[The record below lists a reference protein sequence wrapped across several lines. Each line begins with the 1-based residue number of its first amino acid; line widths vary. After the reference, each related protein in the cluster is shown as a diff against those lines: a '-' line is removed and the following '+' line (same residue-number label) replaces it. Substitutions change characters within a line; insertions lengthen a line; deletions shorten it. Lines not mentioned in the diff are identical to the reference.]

1 MLNDLLFLSK
11 KKITTSISSTW
22 TERNRT
28 IIEILEKR
36 KKENIDLKWYKIIF
50 KMLYKH
56 LVQFPQQFQFPSIV
70 IYANQRHD
78 RFPWN
83 RDEKLRW
90 QIVLPGLITRPS
102 VGRISYQTLLRHCSK

>member
-1 MLNDLLFLSK
+1 MLNDRLLFLSK
-11 KKITTSISSTW
+11 KKKKLYLIHL
-22 TERNRT
+22 NRKKSN
-28 IIEILEKR
+28 EILEKR

-78 RFPWN
+78 RLPWN